1 MNNLDDKQFSK
12 FIRDAIVPMS
22 EHELQQDL
30 WPQMRRKLNDPGI
43 RVRWY
48 DFVLIAIV
56 VILCG
61 SMPEAITGLLFN
73 L

>member
-1 MNNLDDKQFSK
+1 MNDFDDKQFSK
-12 FIRDAIVPMS
+12 FVRDAIAPMS

-30 WPQMRRKLNDPGI
+30 WPLMRRKLDDPGI
-43 RVRWY
+43 RVGWV
-48 DFVLIAIV
+48 DFVLVAIIV
-56 VILCG
+56 TLCI